1 MAAPAHSIHTIHGTF
16 SGIPSY
22 TNSSSRSKFSYSS
35 IDQYALINS
44 RYQPNLPKAVWRS
57 IPASISNPSASRRSQ
72 RPPLRSLRR
81 APPPPPP
88 RVHRTAIPFPSEDPF
103 TDVHAL
109 GPTVDIDINTFY
121 KVEPKTHA
129 RTHLASQ
136 SYHSYTVRLPQGIH
150 VSDALVRQ
158 KAAQDRE
165 TRLKVVA
172 GILLNR
178 VHAVGKPMRRLPN
191 LEAPKTYK
199 RSGLSSM
206 ISVDEL

>member
-1 MAAPAHSIHTIHGTF
+1 MAAPALSIHGTF
-16 SGIPSY
+16 SGFPSY
-22 TNSSSRSKFSYSS
+22 TNSSSRSRFSYPS
-35 IDQYALINS
+35 IDQYALINT
-44 RYQPNLPKAVWRS
+44 RYPPNMPKAVWRT

-72 RPPLRSLRR
+72 RPPLRSSRR

-88 RVHRTAIPFPSEDPF
+88 RTCRTTIPFPSEDPF

-109 GPTVDIDINTFY
+109 SPTVDIDISHLY
-121 KVEPKTHA
+121 RVDPKTHA

-136 SYHSYTVRLPQGIH
+136 SYHTYTVRLPQNIH
-150 VSDALVRQ
+150 SDALVQQ

-172 GILLNR
+172 GILLHR